1 MLNIYI
7 CEDNPRELAM
17 IKEKAE
23 NFIAFE
29 ELDIQL
35 AAASPDPDEILKKA
49 RDSTGCGLYFLDIDL
64 KNENTNG
71 FLLAQNIRKI
81 EPRCF
86 IVFITSHI
94 ELSYLTYQYKV
105 EALDFIIKDRPEAVK
120 NKIHECILNAYEK
133 YTGGWDTYKN
143 VYQLATP
150 GKRKITVYYND
161 ILSFETSPI
170 NHKIQLKALH
180 RVIEFSGNLS
190 DIEKE
195 LNENFLR
202 CHRSAIVNIRH
213 ITDVDYTRCVI
224 TLSDGTTCPLS
235 TRKKGALKKM
245 LKNFNS

>member
-1 MLNIYI
+1 MADCHTERGFTKMLNIYI

-35 AAASPDPDEILKKA
+35 AAASPDPDEILKKV

-94 ELSYLTYQYKV
+94 ELSISLTSIRWRLWTLLLKT
-105 EALDFIIKDRPEAVK
+105 A
-120 NKIHECILNAYEK
+120 
-133 YTGGWDTYKN
+133 
-143 VYQLATP
+143 
-150 GKRKITVYYND
+150 RK
-161 ILSFETSPI
+161 L
-170 NHKIQLKALH
+170 
-180 RVIEFSGNLS
+180 
-190 DIEKE
+190 
-195 LNENFLR
+195 
-202 CHRSAIVNIRH
+202 
-213 ITDVDYTRCVI
+213 
-224 TLSDGTTCPLS
+224 
-235 TRKKGALKKM
+235 
-245 LKNFNS
+245 